1 MTIGGG
7 VRLRLYSGIHM
18 GAEIALT
25 EGLWVFGR
33 DDSCD
38 IVLADPGLAPRH
50 AVLDVKANALR
61 FENLDGRVE
70 TPEGEAPASAE
81 LEPGRLW
88 RMGPVL
94 FAWAADGAAES
105 LWEAV
110 DAERA
115 KYAAG
120 VVAARAQTGGE
131 EKAAEAHAG
140 GEKREVLPDGQAAAG
155 ASGAAEPAGGFAGE
169 SAGTQGAAG
178 AAQCAHERSGLK
190 TCAVVLLA
198 LLLGGIAA
206 LANDSM
212 RLRTEQFLIE
222 KGAPEAAVA
231 IERLWGGGLTPDEKK
246 DRAASIAEA
255 LVQAGFSGVRLDT
268 RSETGKEGVQDDGLW
283 RLTGAVTDDRERG
296 RLVRFARSQSVPLA
310 IDVRVE
316 SDATDTLAAAFNALG
331 FWPEVTVE
339 RQGAGG
345 AGVDAAQGNE
355 VQDALV
361 VAGYMRTASVEEKAF
376 ADVRAALPGDGS
388 RRAYR
393 LERRIRHESDLAP
406 RIDEALK
413 GAGLQSMRVEY
424 LPGALQL
431 RAATAGAPA
440 QFDRAVEVIRTAV
453 DVPLRI
459 ERGAAQAEAA
469 PEPPQKAATAPVSGG
484 PDFHVTAVSGSAMKF
499 VTLSTGEKVFTGGR
513 LPGGYTL
520 EAISAERLVL
530 VKDNKRIVYPLKL
543 KENH

>member
-1 MTIGGG
+1 MTMGSG
-7 VRLRLYSGIHM
+7 VRLRLYSGVHM

-61 FENLDGRVE
+61 YENLDGRVE
-70 TPEGEAPASAE
+70 SPEGEAPASAE

-94 FAWAADGAAES
+94 FAWAAEGAAES

-120 VVAARAQTGGE
+120 VVAARAQTGDV
-131 EKAAEAHAG
+131 EKTAQAPAED
-140 GEKREVLPDGQAAAG
+140 EKRDAAPVNEAAASSPG
-155 ASGAAEPAGGFAGE
+155 ADELASGV
-169 SAGTQGAAG
+169 AG
-178 AAQCAHERSGLK
+178 AERAANRAQSAHDRSGLK
-190 TCAVVLLA
+190 TFAVVIAVLLFA
-198 LLLGGIAA
+198 GVAA

-212 RLRTEQFLIE
+212 RLRTEAFLIE
-222 KGAPEAAVA
+222 KGAPQAAVA

-246 DRAASIAEA
+246 DRAALIADA

-268 RSETGKEGVQDDGLW
+268 RSEIGKEGVQDDGLW

-316 SDATDTLAAAFNALG
+316 RDATDTLAAAFNALG

-339 RQGAGG
+339 RRGHKDGA
-345 AGVDAAQGNE
+345 AAADGTE

-431 RAATAGAPA
+431 RAAAAGASA

-459 ERGAAQAEAA
+459 ERGAAQAEAV
-469 PEPPQKAATAPVSGG
+469 PETPQKTATAPVSGG
-484 PDFHVTAVSGSAMKF
+484 LDFRVTAVSGSAMKF

-543 KENH
+543 KEKH

>member
-1 MTIGGG
+1 MTMGSG
-7 VRLRLYSGIHM
+7 VRLRLYSGVHM

-61 FENLDGRVE
+61 YENLDGRVE
-70 TPEGEAPASAE
+70 SPEGEAPASAE
-81 LEPGRLW
+81 LKPGRLW

-94 FAWAADGAAES
+94 FAWAAEGAAES

-131 EKAAEAHAG
+131 EKTAQAPAD
-140 GEKREVLPDGQAAAG
+140 GEKREAAPVNEAAASSPG
-155 ASGAAEPAGGFAGE
+155 ADELASG
-169 SAGTQGAAG
+169 SAGVERAANR
-178 AAQCAHERSGLK
+178 AQSANDRSGLK
-190 TCAVVLLA
+190 TCAVLLAVLLFA
-198 LLLGGIAA
+198 GVAA
-206 LANDSM
+206 LASDSM

-222 KGAPEAAVA
+222 KGAPQAAVA

-246 DRAASIAEA
+246 DRAALIADA

-268 RSETGKEGVQDDGLW
+268 RSEIGKEGVQDDGLW

-339 RQGAGG
+339 RRGHKDGA
-345 AGVDAAQGNE
+345 AAADGTE

-431 RAATAGAPA
+431 RAAAAGASA

-459 ERGAAQAEAA
+459 ERGAAQAEAVL
-469 PEPPQKAATAPVSGG
+469 EPPQKAATAPVSGG
-484 PDFHVTAVSGSAMKF
+484 PDFRVTAVSGSAMKF

-543 KENH
+543 KEKH

>member
-1 MTIGGG
+1 MTIEGG

-61 FENLDGRVE
+61 YENLDGRVE
-70 TPEGEAPASAE
+70 SPEGEAPASAE

-94 FAWAADGAAES
+94 FAWAAEGAAES

-131 EKAAEAHAG
+131 EKTAQAPAD
-140 GEKREVLPDGQAAAG
+140 GEKREAAPVNEAAASSPG
-155 ASGAAEPAGGFAGE
+155 ADELASG
-169 SAGTQGAAG
+169 SAGVERAANR
-178 AAQCAHERSGLK
+178 AQSANDRSGLK
-190 TCAVVLLA
+190 TCAVLLAVLLFA
-198 LLLGGIAA
+198 GVAA
-206 LANDSM
+206 LASDSM

-222 KGAPEAAVA
+222 KGAPQAAVA

-246 DRAASIAEA
+246 DRAALIADA

-268 RSETGKEGVQDDGLW
+268 RSEIGKEGVQDDGLW

-316 SDATDTLAAAFNALG
+316 RDATDTLAAAFNALG

-339 RQGAGG
+339 RRGHKD
-345 AGVDAAQGNE
+345 VAAAADGTE

-431 RAATAGAPA
+431 RAAAAGASA
-440 QFDRAVEVIRTAV
+440 QFDRAVEVIRAAV

-469 PEPPQKAATAPVSGG
+469 PEPPQKTATAPVSGG
-484 PDFHVTAVSGSAMKF
+484 PDFRVTAVSGSAMKF

-543 KENH
+543 KEKH

>member
-1 MTIGGG
+1 MTIEGG

-50 AVLDVKANALR
+50 AVLDVKANVLR
-61 FENLDGRVE
+61 YENLDGRVE
-70 TPEGEAPASAE
+70 SPEGEAPASAE

-94 FAWAADGAAES
+94 FAWAAGGAAES

-131 EKAAEAHAG
+131 EKTAQAPTD
-140 GEKREVLPDGQAAAG
+140 GEKREAAAVNEAAASSPG
-155 ASGAAEPAGGFAGE
+155 ADELASG
-169 SAGTQGAAG
+169 SAGVERAANR
-178 AAQCAHERSGLK
+178 AQSANDRSGLK
-190 TCAVVLLA
+190 TCAVLLAVLLFA
-198 LLLGGIAA
+198 GVAA
-206 LANDSM
+206 LASDSM
-212 RLRTEQFLIE
+212 RLRTEAFLIE
-222 KGAPEAAVA
+222 KGAPQAAAA
-231 IERLWGGGLTPDEKK
+231 IERIWGEGLTPQEGKE
-246 DRAASIAEA
+246 RAAAIAEA
-255 LVQAGFSGVRLDT
+255 LAAAGF
-268 RSETGKEGVQDDGLW
+268 EGVVLETNATAEVCGDGLW

-316 SDATDTLAAAFNALG
+316 RDATDTLAAAFNALG

-339 RQGAGG
+339 RRGHKDGA
-345 AGVDAAQGNE
+345 AAADGTE

-376 ADVRAALPGDGS
+376 ADVRAALPVDGS

-431 RAATAGAPA
+431 RAAAAGASA

-459 ERGAAQAEAA
+459 ERGAAQAEAV

-484 PDFHVTAVSGSAMKF
+484 PDFRVTAVSGSAMKF

-543 KENH
+543 KEKH

>member
-1 MTIGGG
+1 MTMGSG
-7 VRLRLYSGIHM
+7 VRLRLYSGVHM

-61 FENLDGRVE
+61 YENLDGRVE
-70 TPEGEAPASAE
+70 SPEGEAPASAE

-94 FAWAADGAAES
+94 FAWAAEGAAES

-131 EKAAEAHAG
+131 EKTAQAPAD
-140 GEKREVLPDGQAAAG
+140 GEKREAAPVNEAAASSPG
-155 ASGAAEPAGGFAGE
+155 ADELASG
-169 SAGTQGAAG
+169 SAGVERAANR
-178 AAQCAHERSGLK
+178 AQSANDRSGLK
-190 TCAVVLLA
+190 TCAVLLAVLLFA
-198 LLLGGIAA
+198 GVAA
-206 LANDSM
+206 LASDSM

-222 KGAPEAAVA
+222 KGAPQAAVA

-246 DRAASIAEA
+246 DRAALIADA

-268 RSETGKEGVQDDGLW
+268 RSEIGKEGVQDDGLW

-339 RQGAGG
+339 RRGHKDGA
-345 AGVDAAQGNE
+345 AAADGTE

-431 RAATAGAPA
+431 RAAAAGASA

-459 ERGAAQAEAA
+459 ERGAAQAEAV

-484 PDFHVTAVSGSAMKF
+484 PDFRVTAVSGSAMKF

-543 KENH
+543 KEKH

>member
-1 MTIGGG
+1 MTMGSG
-7 VRLRLYSGIHM
+7 VRLRLYSGVHM

-61 FENLDGRVE
+61 YENLDGRVE
-70 TPEGEAPASAE
+70 SPEGEAPASAE

-94 FAWAADGAAES
+94 FAWAAEGAAES

-120 VVAARAQTGGE
+120 VVAARAQTGGV
-131 EKAAEAHAG
+131 EKTAQAPAED
-140 GEKREVLPDGQAAAG
+140 EKRDAAPVNEAAASSPG
-155 ASGAAEPAGGFAGE
+155 ADELASGV
-169 SAGTQGAAG
+169 AG
-178 AAQCAHERSGLK
+178 AERAANRAQSAHDRSGLK
-190 TCAVVLLA
+190 TFAVVIAVLLFA
-198 LLLGGIAA
+198 GVAA

-212 RLRTEQFLIE
+212 RLRTEAFLIE
-222 KGAPEAAVA
+222 KGAPQAAAA
-231 IERLWGGGLTPDEKK
+231 IERIWGEGLTPQEGKE
-246 DRAASIAEA
+246 RAAAIAEA
-255 LVQAGFSGVRLDT
+255 LAAAGF
-268 RSETGKEGVQDDGLW
+268 EGVVLETNATAEVCGDGLW

-316 SDATDTLAAAFNALG
+316 RDATDTLAAAFNALG

-339 RQGAGG
+339 RRG

-431 RAATAGAPA
+431 RAAAAGASA
-440 QFDRAVEVIRTAV
+440 HFDRAVEVIRTAV

-459 ERGAAQAEAA
+459 ERGAAQAEAV
-469 PEPPQKAATAPVSGG
+469 PEPPQKTATAPVSGG
-484 PDFHVTAVSGSAMKF
+484 PDFRVTAVSGSAMKF

-543 KENH
+543 KEKH